1 MITDVTKAKGNDAF
15 FDISNILKTV
25 MQSGQLKNQSPEYF
39 GAIMEAMANT
49 TIEFINFNN

>member
-1 MITDVTKAKGNDAF
+1 MTKAKGNDAF